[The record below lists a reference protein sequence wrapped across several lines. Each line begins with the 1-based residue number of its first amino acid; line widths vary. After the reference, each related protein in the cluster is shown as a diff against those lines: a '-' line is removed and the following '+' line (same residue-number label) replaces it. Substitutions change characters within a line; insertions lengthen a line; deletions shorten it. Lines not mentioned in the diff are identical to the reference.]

1 MSNLAIKI
9 DFPTRYL
16 GRNEFGACQTV
27 PSEILALVAQVKA
40 AVGWKEG
47 IEDTG
52 YKGGYEARHVDVYGY
67 DVASQLAVV
76 QLRRCWKKKDSWY
89 PEVSKAYALIGIDDG
104 QVFSHTIDGS
114 PRRQRDFDYQ
124 APEDTVKWAEAK
136 IFNVPVAKLSTIIR
150 QGDIALVPIKSLPSR
165 VRKVALPDG
174 QRMHTVTLA
183 GSHAVT
189 VDGDLFEKVY
199 TFRDGHEFVEDRYA
213 VGLVESDHAR
223 GQHAPICAEGRFR
236 LAEGL
241 RGVEPWW
248 TDTELGD

>member
-27 PSEILALVAQVKA
+27 PSEILALVAQVKVA
-40 AVGWKEG
+40 AGWKEG

-52 YKGGYEARHVDVYGY
+52 YKGGYEARHVDVYGF
-67 DVASQLAVV
+67 DVVRQLAVV

-136 IFNVPVAKLSTIIR
+136 IFNIPVSKLGTIIR
-150 QGDIALVPIKSLPSR
+150 QGDVALVPVSSIPRGAVKIPLPAGAR
-165 VRKVALPDG
+165 VHKWTFG
-174 QRMHTVTLA
+174 
-183 GSHAVT
+183 GSHNV
-189 VDGDLFEKVY
+189 VIDGEMFETDSAY
-199 TFRDGHEFVEDRYA
+199 FAR
-213 VGLVESDHAR
+213 GLVESEHSP
-223 GQHAPICAEGRFR
+223 GQHRPIAAEGRFR
-236 LAEGL
+236 ISIGL